1 MIRRRKNASGSG
13 GKNSAQAGFSLLEVL
28 ISTVVVT
35 IGLVALLGVFATA
48 IAATQSSQ
56 QDLIA
61 KQLASEAMES
71 IFTARNTSQIQ
82 WLQIQNIGAGT
93 NPDGIFV
100 TGVQAINNAGPDGIL
115 GTADDALAGARTLQM
130 PGPDGIVGTSDD
142 PPPMQLTNYQRS
154 VVISPIANTTSLRTV
169 TITITYTTPQLN
181 RVKNYIL
188 SGYISAYR

>member
-1 MIRRRKNASGSG
+1 YGLC
-13 GKNSAQAGFSLLEVL
+13 GKKESQWGFSLLEVL

-56 QDLIA
+56 QDMIA

-100 TGVQAINNAGPDGIL
+100 IGAQPINNAGPDGIL
-115 GTADDALAGARTLQM
+115 GTADDATAGARTLQM

-142 PPPMQLTNYQRS
+142 PPPMQLTNYQRT
-154 VVISPIANTTSLRTV
+154 IAITAVPNTASLRT
-169 TITITYTTPQLN
+169 
-181 RVKNYIL
+181 
-188 SGYISAYR
+188 